1 MMMTY
6 DYEDLLKRS
15 MDSLPENLTSKER
28 FQMPEGD
35 ILREGNTTII
45 RNFLDITDQVGRDPQ
60 HMLSYLLKEL
70 GTAGELDNERAIFQ
84 GKITTDKVQSR
95 IDAYVNTF
103 VLCRECGRPD
113 TQLMRKNRTLLLKC
127 EACGAMHP
135 VKARKGRRGRR

>member
-35 ILREGNTTII
+35 ILHEGNTTII
-45 RNFLDITDQVGRDPQ
+45 RNFLDITDQAGRDPQ

-113 TQLMRKNRTLLLKC
+113 TQLMKKNRTLLLKC